1 MLLRRP
7 VVACKGRPFTILTPT
22 SLPTPTVTYID
33 HKLVAE
39 LKIRMTDLQCSRL
52 HYGSKKLRIL
62 GKVSTSVQ
70 CITEGR
76 MQGNLHLKA
85 LVVENL

>member
-1 MLLRRP
+1 MVAISPQAKTASQDGLFGDREY

-39 LKIRMTDLQCSRL
+39 LKLRMTDLQCSGL
-52 HYGSKKLRIL
+52 NYGSKKL
-62 GKVSTSVQ
+62 
-70 CITEGR
+70 
-76 MQGNLHLKA
+76 
-85 LVVENL
+85 